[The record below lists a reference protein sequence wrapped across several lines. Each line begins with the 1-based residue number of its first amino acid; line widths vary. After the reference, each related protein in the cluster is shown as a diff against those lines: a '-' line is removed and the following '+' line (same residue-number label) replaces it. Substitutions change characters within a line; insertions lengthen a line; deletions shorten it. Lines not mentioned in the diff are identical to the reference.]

1 MTTRRIKKR
10 QRTTRKQYLDQL
22 KNRYPSC
29 KHDED
34 RSDRHLYTGHDITY
48 GEMQYAGIDAL
59 YKHIVKRYDKDIDA
73 FIDVGSGRGKLC
85 MYMAAH
91 PKIKHVLGIEL
102 VKQRHDDAIHL
113 RDLLA
118 KEYSKKVELLNQN
131 VLEIDFEKFRDSKVF
146 VWFSNLC
153 FNQSITNEIF
163 HKLYEE
169 LPKGSIICCSKIFDI
184 QQDMAKQNEYEYIE
198 TIPIEMSWTKSSNVY
213 IYKTV

>member
-1 MTTRRIKKR
+1 MTTRRNKKR

-22 KNRYPSC
+22 KTRYPSC

-48 GEMQYAGIDAL
+48 GEMEYTGIDVL
-59 YKHIVKRYDKDIDA
+59 YKHLAKKYDKDINA

-91 PKIKHVLGIEL
+91 PKIKRVLGVEL
-102 VKQRHDDAIHL
+102 VKQRHDDAVHL

-118 KEYSKKVELLNQN
+118 KEYSKKVELLNKN
-131 VLEIDFEKFRDSKVF
+131 IFEVDLKDFEDSRVF

-153 FNQSITNEIF
+153 FDQSTTNEIF

-169 LPKGSIICCSKIFDI
+169 LPKGSIICCSKVFDI
-184 QQDMAKQNEYEYIE
+184 QQETGNEYEYIE
-198 TIPIEMSWTKSSNVY
+198 STPIKMSWTTSSNVY